1 MLAYRPP
8 EKPFLQK
15 ASENL
20 TVQLVVIF
28 LLGAGAIYFIKQDHK
43 ETFWS
48 RMRFLRGSGPQVSR
62 STDQN
67 RFEAPAVTGQGS
79 LEPLEQV
86 AGDTSTAEENLAS
99 RNAGERTNPSGRPET
114 KITFLEIP
122 TSLLNR
128 WFEEGVLTRVETSD
142 GITIAYIP
150 QLEKVLEISRAQ
162 VKVLKE
168 TRFPYTLNQLHTAK
182 LENYPPKPTDPET
195 AAPAR
200 VLANEAPSVPAIN
213 AYATLDEERR
223 DTVIGQLEVT
233 TNPQTSIP
241 AHFEMTPDQTFFM
254 SGFARPRNG
263 ERRSD
268 TELVVILQILK

>member
-8 EKPFLQK
+8 EKSFLQR

-20 TVQLVVIF
+20 TVQLIVIF

-67 RFEAPAVTGQGS
+67 LFEAPNPTGQGS
-79 LEPLEQV
+79 EEV
-86 AGDTSTAEENLAS
+86 AGETATADESLAS
-99 RNAGERTNPSGRPET
+99 RNAAERSNTSGRPET

-150 QLEKVLEISRAQ
+150 QLEKVLEISRSQ
-162 VKVLKE
+162 IKVLKE

-182 LENYPPKPTDPET
+182 LENYPSKPTDPET
-195 AAPAR
+195 TAPNR
-200 VLANEAPSVPAIN
+200 VLANEAPAIN

-223 DTVIGQLEVT
+223 DTVMGQLEVT

-263 ERRSD
+263 EPRSA